1 MFTFKG
7 ITSDAQGVR
16 EKQVKHSILPSV
28 NVKTLDLPSMHGGLD
43 LGRTYGMREIEV
55 EIGIKSDS
63 YANMR
68 SKVRQIAK
76 WLNSETLQPL
86 IFSDEPNVQ
95 YMARLSG
102 DTNLE
107 PLYNYEETTLKFLV
121 PTPFGED
128 VTNTTTTLTSGT
140 PINYTGTH
148 ETYPTFNI
156 TTTVA
161 RSDFEISN
169 GTNKVKIVT
178 SLPIGSSVVIN
189 CKTGKV
195 TLNGSTIQQTITLD
209 SDFFALKEGS
219 NTLTFSTGATV
230 NVVYKRVWL

>member
-16 EKQVKHSILPSV
+16 EREVRHSILPSV
-28 NVKTLDLPSMHGGLD
+28 NVKTLDLPSRHGGLD
-43 LGRTYGMREIEV
+43 LGRVYGMREIEV
-55 EIGIKSDS
+55 EIGLKSDS
-63 YANMR
+63 YSNMR
-68 SKVRQIAK
+68 NKVRQIAK

-86 IFSDEPNVQ
+86 IFSDEPNIK
-95 YMARLSG
+95 YMARVSG

-107 PLYNYEETTLKFLV
+107 PLFNYEETTLKFLV
-121 PTPFGED
+121 PFPFGED
-128 VTNTTTTLTSGT
+128 VNATTVSLASGT
-140 PINYTGTH
+140 PINYTGTQ
-148 ETYPTFNI
+148 ETYPTFNV

-169 GTNKVKIVT
+169 GTDKVKIVT
-178 SLPIGSSVVIN
+178 SLPIGSAVVID
-189 CKTGKV
+189 CSTGKV
-195 TLNGSTIQQTITLD
+195 TLNGSTIQQTITID

-230 NVVYKRVWL
+230 NVVYRRVWL